1 MYKTDFIVRYR
12 DIENE
17 LMKRFD
23 DDNSKEQTLALAQAK
38 EEQSHDET
46 VDKEQSE
53 EDDEDYNYSRE
64 DVTCICDKLYRDELL
79 SVFDADSLEDPKLE
93 LRIKMVFEH
102 LIKHDIFIQ
111 FLEEL
116 STKVM
121 DKGNVKTEQ
130 EQFNYKQ
137 NTDNLIF
144 MTMFSH
150 PLFYLSHQCICK
162 MLVNGPVDAELIGE
176 LKDKL
181 LQIFSHC

>member
-23 DDNSKEQTLALAQAK
+23 DNIKAQAK
-38 EEQSHDET
+38 EEQSHDDE
-46 VDKEQSE
+46 
-53 EDDEDYNYSRE
+53 DEDYTRE

-79 SVFDADSLEDPKLE
+79 SVFDADSLEDPKMDSN
-93 LRIKMVFEH
+93 IKMLFEH
-102 LIKHDIFIQ
+102 LIKHDVFIQ

-116 STKVM
+116 RAKVM
-121 DKGNVKTEQ
+121 EKGNVKTEQ

-144 MTMFSH
+144 MTMFSQQI
-150 PLFYLSHQCICK
+150 FYLSHQCICK
-162 MLVNGPVDAELIGE
+162 MLVNGQVNNELIGE
-176 LKDKL
+176 LKDKM
-181 LQIFSHC
+181 LQMFSNC

>member
-23 DDNSKEQTLALAQAK
+23 DNIKAQAK
-38 EEQSHDET
+38 EEQSHDDE
-46 VDKEQSE
+46 
-53 EDDEDYNYSRE
+53 DEDYTRE

-79 SVFDADSLEDPKLE
+79 SVFDADSLEDPKMDSN
-93 LRIKMVFEH
+93 IKMLFEH
-102 LIKHDIFIQ
+102 LIKHDVFIQ

-116 STKVM
+116 RAKVM
-121 DKGNVKTEQ
+121 EKVNVKTEQ

-144 MTMFSH
+144 MTMFSQQI
-150 PLFYLSHQCICK
+150 FYLSHQCICK
-162 MLVNGPVDAELIGE
+162 MLVNGQVNNELIGE
-176 LKDKL
+176 LKDKM
-181 LQIFSHC
+181 LQMFSNC

>member
-23 DDNSKEQTLALAQAK
+23 DDIKEQSK
-38 EEQSHDET
+38 EEQSDDET
-46 VDKEQSE
+46 VDESV
-53 EDDEDYNYSRE
+53 DEDYTRE

-79 SVFDADSLEDPKLE
+79 SVFDADSLEDPKMDSN
-93 LRIKMVFEH
+93 IKMLFEH
-102 LIKHDIFIQ
+102 LIKHDVFIH

-116 STKVM
+116 RAKVM
-121 DKGNVKTEQ
+121 DKSNVKTEQ

-144 MTMFSH
+144 MTMFSQQI
-150 PLFYLSHQCICK
+150 FYLSHQCICK
-162 MLVNGPVDAELIGE
+162 MLANEQVNNELIGE
-176 LKDKL
+176 LKSKM
-181 LQIFSHC
+181 LQMFSNC

>member
-23 DDNSKEQTLALAQAK
+23 DIKAQ
-38 EEQSHDET
+38 EQSHDE
-46 VDKEQSE
+46 D
-53 EDDEDYNYSRE
+53 DDEDEDYTRE

-79 SVFDADSLEDPKLE
+79 SVFDADSLEDPKMDSN
-93 LRIKMVFEH
+93 IKMLFEH
-102 LIKHDIFIQ
+102 LIKHDVFIQ

-116 STKVM
+116 RTKVI
-121 DKGNVKTEQ
+121 DKSNVKTEQ

-144 MTMFSH
+144 MTMFSQQI
-150 PLFYLSHQCICK
+150 FYLSHQCICK
-162 MLVNGPVDAELIGE
+162 MLANGQVNNELIGE
-176 LKDKL
+176 LKDKM
-181 LQIFSHC
+181 LQMFSNC